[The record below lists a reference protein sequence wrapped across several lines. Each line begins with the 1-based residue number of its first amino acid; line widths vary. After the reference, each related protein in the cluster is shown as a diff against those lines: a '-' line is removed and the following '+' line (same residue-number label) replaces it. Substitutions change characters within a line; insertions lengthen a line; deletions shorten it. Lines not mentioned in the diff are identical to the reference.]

1 MYYEVQLIMRGRQVR
16 NRCDGGPQLRS
27 ENDFRGQRLDTL
39 SLTTVCRGRSGLS
52 RRRANVRRRIVV
64 PVLRIPPNHSLN
76 RQCRA
81 AHWLSWV
88 GDTQFEAYRL

>member
-39 SLTTVCRGRSGLS
+39 SPTTVCRGRSGLS
-52 RRRANVRRRIVV
+52 RRRATSDVV
-64 PVLRIPPNHSLN
+64 PVLRNS
-76 RQCRA
+76 
-81 AHWLSWV
+81 
-88 GDTQFEAYRL
+88 T